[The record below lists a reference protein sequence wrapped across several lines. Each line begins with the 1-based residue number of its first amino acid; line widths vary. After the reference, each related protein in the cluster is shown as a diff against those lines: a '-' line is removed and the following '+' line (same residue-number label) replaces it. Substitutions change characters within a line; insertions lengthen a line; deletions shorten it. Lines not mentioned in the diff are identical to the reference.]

1 MMSLSMQSLLLEA
14 LKAAVLV
21 QGAWWLGLSA
31 FFLLVALDLD
41 EDRETAKVVLSA
53 LSLLALLPT
62 GAALLIPTLADLAR
76 VGDRITPLWGV
87 VQLSWA
93 AAFVGVM
100 ASWWWLRKGVAALD
114 ALEKRLTR
122 RTRLERDR
130 RTDVRRIHEIL
141 PPEIGAFDPLRYIKP
156 KKGLFVG
163 LDEHRRPVYIPEDVW
178 KTSHALLSGR
188 TRSGKGVAAQILL
201 TQAIQREEFVVVLD
215 PKADA
220 WMPYIFAQ
228 AAQRAGQPYVFL
240 DLRPEA
246 PPQVNLFEG
255 CDQETLETMLVA
267 AFSLSEKGDAADFY
281 RLGDRRAA
289 RETAQFVA
297 GNPGAT
303 PAEVLAALGEGWQG
317 TADGFAAALSEMAQL
332 PAVNAPRGTGLDINA
347 MAETGGCLYVVGDMM
362 NTRVIRMQ
370 RMLLVRLMMYAKK
383 RDYISAEPRTITVFA
398 DEFKVHI
405 SRPFMTSL
413 GASAGWGLHAI
424 LAFQSLQDLADVPAD
439 LDKDAVRGAV
449 MENCGVQLS
458 YRIKDPD
465 TAEWLSRSTGTI
477 LVDDEVRR
485 VEKNL
490 ALTET
495 VKGERTI
502 SQAERA
508 FIDTNMFMNL
518 PKGCGVLVGA
528 TPLPTFCYTSPVK
541 VERHRSAITPKPA
554 IPPGPA
560 SAPASVMP
568 SLPMDGVDSA
578 NANAESPP
586 VSLVTERGEGEKP
599 KPSAQIA
606 QTQIEERE
614 DFL

>member
-1 MMSLSMQSLLLEA
+1 MIPSLQNLVLEA
-14 LKAAVLV
+14 LQVALLV
-21 QGAWWLGLSA
+21 QGAWWLGLFA
-31 FFLLVALDLD
+31 FFLLVGLDQD
-41 EDRETAKVVLSA
+41 KDHEFARVVFSFLA
-53 LSLLALLPT
+53 ALALLPT
-62 GAALLIPTLADLAR
+62 GAAFAIPPLADLAR
-76 VGDRITPLWGV
+76 VGEIVPRWGLV
-87 VQLSWA
+87 HLSWGA
-93 AAFVGVM
+93 ALAGLA

-114 ALEKRLTR
+114 VLENKITR
-122 RTRLERDR
+122 RTRLERDVK
-130 RTDVRRIHEIL
+130 TDVREIHRML
-141 PPEIGAFDPLRYIKP
+141 PAEIGGFDPLKFIRP
-156 KKGLFVG
+156 KKGLFIG
-163 LDEHRRPVYIPEDVW
+163 LDEHKKPVYIPEDVW
-178 KTSHALLSGR
+178 KVSHILLSGR

-201 TQAIQREEFVVVLD
+201 TQAIQRGEFVIVLD
-215 PKADA
+215 PKSDA

-228 AAQRAGQPYVFL
+228 AAKLAGQPYHFL

-255 CDQETLETMLVA
+255 CDRETIETMLIA

-289 RETAQFVA
+289 RETAAFISE
-297 GNPGAT
+297 NPGAT

-317 TADGFAAALSEMAQL
+317 QADGFAAALSEMAQL
-332 PAVNAPRGTGLDINA
+332 PSVNAPTGAGIDINRL
-347 MAETGGCLYVVGDMM
+347 AETGGCLYVVGDMM

-405 SRPFMTSL
+405 SKPFMTSL
-413 GASAGWGLHAI
+413 GAAAGWGLHTI

-449 MENCGVQLS
+449 MENCAIQLS

-465 TAEWLSRSTGTI
+465 TADWLSRSTGTI
-477 LVDDEVRR
+477 LVDDEIRSVT
-485 VEKNL
+485 KNL

-495 VKGERTI
+495 VKGERSI
-502 SQAERA
+502 RQAERP

-528 TPLPTFCYTSPVK
+528 TPLPAFCYTSPVK
-541 VERHRSAITPKPA
+541 VLRDKSAVTPTPA
-554 IPPGPA
+554 IATTLTGE
-560 SAPASVMP
+560 SESSDAPAAR
-568 SLPMDGVDSA
+568 GI
-578 NANAESPP
+578 SPA
-586 VSLVTERGEGEKP
+586 TERGEGASR
-599 KPSAQIA
+599 PSVEPQ
-606 QTQIEERE
+606 QE

>member
-1 MMSLSMQSLLLEA
+1 MPLSLSLQSLLLEA
-14 LKAAVLV
+14 LKAAVHV
-21 QGAWWLGLSA
+21 QGAWWLGLTA

-41 EDRETAKVVLSA
+41 EDRETARVILSA

-62 GAALLIPTLADLAR
+62 GAALLIPSLADLAG
-76 VGDRITPLWGV
+76 VGGRITPLWGV

-93 AAFVGVM
+93 AALVGVL

-114 ALEKRLTR
+114 GLEKRLTR

-130 RTDVRRIHEIL
+130 RTDVRKIHEIL
-141 PPEIGAFDPLRYIKP
+141 PPELGSFDPLRYIKP

-163 LDEHRRPVYIPEDVW
+163 LDEHRRPVYIPEDTW
-178 KTSHALLSGR
+178 KTSHVLLSGR

-201 TQAIQREEFVVVLD
+201 TQAIQRGEFVVVLD
-215 PKADA
+215 PKGDA

-228 AAQRAGQPYVFL
+228 AAQQAGQPYVYL

-246 PPQVNLFEG
+246 PPQVNLLEG
-255 CDQETLETMLVA
+255 CDQETVETMLVA
-267 AFSLSEKGDAADFY
+267 AFSLAEKGDAADFY

-297 GNPGAT
+297 SHPGAT

-317 TADGFAAALSEMAQL
+317 QADGFAAALSEMAQL

-347 MAETGGCLYVVGDMM
+347 MAESGGCLYVVGDMM
-362 NTRVIRMQ
+362 NSRVIRMQ

-449 MENCGVQLS
+449 MENCALQLS
-458 YRIKDPD
+458 YRIRDPD

-502 SQAERA
+502 SQAERP
-508 FIDTNMFMNL
+508 FIDTNMFMAL

-528 TPLPTFCYTSPVK
+528 TPLPSFCYTSPVK
-541 VERHRSAITPKPA
+541 VERDRSAVTPKPA
-554 IPPGPA
+554 SPA
-560 SAPASVMP
+560 SAPASVTP
-568 SLPMDGVDSA
+568 SLPIDSA
-578 NANAESPP
+578 SAKNLPIPAPAPAP
-586 VSLVTERGEGEKP
+586 VSPVTERGEGRME
-599 KPSAQIA
+599 PSP
-606 QTQIEERE
+606 EHE